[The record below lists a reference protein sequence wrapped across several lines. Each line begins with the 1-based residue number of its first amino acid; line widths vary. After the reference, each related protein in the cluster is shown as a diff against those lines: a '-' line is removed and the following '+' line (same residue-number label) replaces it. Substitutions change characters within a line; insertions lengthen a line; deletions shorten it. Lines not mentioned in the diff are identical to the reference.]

1 MYGIYSVDRFTYVKS
16 LKNMDI
22 YKDNRVVL
30 TLDAGGTNFVFNA
43 FRGGKAILDGIR
55 KDSHASDLERCLATI
70 KDGFHEVIRLVSEKP
85 VAVSFA
91 FPGPADYPNGI
102 IDNSNNLPAFK
113 GGVPLKSILE
123 GEFELPVFI
132 NNDGDLF
139 AYGEALGGILPEIN
153 ARLKASGS
161 PKRYRNLVGFTLGT
175 GFGGGFVSN
184 DRLITGDNVT
194 AAEVWLFSNRYH
206 PGVNTEEV
214 VSIRSVQRFY
224 AEQAQIEYPNELE
237 PKDIYE
243 IATGTREG
251 NQEAAKKA
259 YELTGRALGD
269 AVANVLTFTDGI
281 AVIGG
286 GITGARD
293 LYMPAVMEELN
304 SRFDPSDD
312 RSMPRLVQKVFNLD
326 QEEDRDKFFRDYS
339 KTLSIP
345 GTDRSIDYDPVPRL
359 AIATSSR
366 GASESIALGAYAFAL
381 QQIEN

>member
-1 MYGIYSVDRFTYVKS
+1 ME
-16 LKNMDI
+16 I
-22 YKDNRVVL
+22 YKDKRIVL

-43 FRGGKAILDGIR
+43 FCAGKAMLGGIR
-55 KDSHASDLERCLATI
+55 KDSHAKDLQRCLGTL
-70 KDGFHEVIRLVSEKP
+70 KEGFHEVIRSINEKP
-85 VAVSFA
+85 VAISFA

-113 GGVPLKSILE
+113 GGVPLKSYLE
-123 GEFELPVFI
+123 EEFRLPVFI

-153 ARLKASGS
+153 ARLEAAGS

-175 GFGGGFVSN
+175 GFGGGFVS
-184 DRLITGDNVT
+184 DGRLITGDNVT

-206 PGVNTEEV
+206 PLVNTEEV

-224 AEQAQIEYPNELE
+224 AELAGLDYPNELE
-237 PKDIYE
+237 PKDIFE
-243 IATGTREG
+243 IAGGSRKG
-251 NQEAAKKA
+251 DREAALNA

-286 GITGARD
+286 GITGAREF
-293 LYMPAVMEELN
+293 YMPAVMKELN

-326 QEEDRDKFFRDYS
+326 NVREREAFFKDYS
-339 KTLSIP
+339 KPLVIP
-345 GTDRSIDYDPVPRL
+345 GTNRTISYDPVPRL
-359 AIATSSR
+359 AIVTSTR
-366 GASESIALGAYAFAL
+366 GASESISLGAYAFAL
-381 QQIEN
+381 QNLR